1 MCASIHVLRGS
12 TRAQRA
18 SRAHTSCQGRLWHSL
33 LGSLRKQWDALQVYL
48 GDGRML
54 IDSDETEQLM
64 KQRAIGLPVRGL
76 PVRGTRASVQTRRSV
91 DGGSERRAE

>member
-1 MCASIHVLRGS
+1 
-12 TRAQRA
+12 
-18 SRAHTSCQGRLWHSL
+18 
-33 LGSLRKQWDALQVYL
+33 
-48 GDGRML
+48 ML